1 MSVYATVAKTIAATA
16 ASISATQV
24 AKTLL
29 DGSLP
34 VAKNAFEKVVFVI
47 GGATIAGAV
56 GLAASQYVEQ
66 TAAEIAS
73 VFGKTDQTDPT
84 ND

>member
-16 ASISATQV
+16 ASFSASHV
-24 AKTLL
+24 ATTLL
-29 DGSLP
+29 KGSLP
-34 VAKNAFEKVVFVI
+34 VAKNAFEKGLFVI

-73 VFGKTDQTDPT
+73 AFGKTDQTDPT

>member
-34 VAKNAFEKVVFVI
+34 VAKNALEKVVFVI
-47 GGATIAGAV
+47 GGASIAGAV
-56 GLAASQYVEQ
+56 GLAASQYVEH
-66 TAAEIAS
+66 TANEIAS
-73 VFGKTDQTDPT
+73 VFGKTDQTDPA